1 MRQLLEGIER
11 ALPNLKV
18 LEFFGKYVYLDDVT
32 TIAVNQ
38 ESFSRLQ
45 DLPHRLEELVIT
57 SFSCAAT
64 PVLDLLESSSSLTK
78 NDLLTNML
86 IGHLLISLDW
96 RIYFRKSKHP

>member
-45 DLPHRLEELVIT
+45 DLPHQLEELVIT
-57 SFSCAAT
+57 SFSCPAT